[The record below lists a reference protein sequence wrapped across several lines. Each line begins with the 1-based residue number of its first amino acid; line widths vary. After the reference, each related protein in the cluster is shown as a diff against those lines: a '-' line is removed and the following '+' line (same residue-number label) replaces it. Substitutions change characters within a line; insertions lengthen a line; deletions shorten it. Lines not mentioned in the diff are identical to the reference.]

1 MKEMSLTDPR
11 KIAEAAEKIYTS
23 SYKEKLEKSNSGEFA
38 VIDVRSG
45 NVYVGKFAEDALRD
59 AREKAPNGV
68 FHLIRIGSPG
78 AFRVGYVG
86 QQETSW
92 DWTLRREG

>member
-1 MKEMSLTDPR
+1 MNEISLTDPG
-11 KIAEAAEKIYTS
+11 KIAKAAEEIYTS
-23 SYKEKLEKSNSGEFA
+23 NYKEKLEKSNSGEFA
-38 VIDVRSG
+38 VIDVRSREA
-45 NVYVGKFAEDALRD
+45 YVGKFAEDALGD

-86 QQETSW
+86 QQGTSW